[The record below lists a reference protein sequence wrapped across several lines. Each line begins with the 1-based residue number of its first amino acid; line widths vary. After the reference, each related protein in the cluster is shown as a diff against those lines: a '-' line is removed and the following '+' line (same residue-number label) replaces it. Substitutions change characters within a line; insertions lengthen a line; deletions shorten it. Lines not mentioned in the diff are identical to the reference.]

1 MRSKFTLFLTLLLAL
16 VTSFSFA
23 QEKTITGNVTSAS
36 DGLPLPGVSVV
47 VQGTSRGTQTDFD
60 GNYSINASSSE
71 SLVFSYL
78 GLKTQTISVGGKT
91 TINVVLEED
100 AEALEEVVVTGYS
113 TVKKES
119 VTAAQTTVTA
129 ETIENVPIPALDQVL
144 QGQVAGL
151 SVNAGSGQPG
161 ASGTIILRGRSSFN
175 PNANIEPLFII
186 DGVPVDEDNFRSIN
200 SNDIENLTVLK
211 DASASAIYGNRGA
224 NGVIIV
230 TTKRGSFNQPLSV
243 TYRSQYGFTDLIE
256 PNINFLSSSQFLTYQ
271 RDLGAGA
278 GNGLSDAEIA
288 QFGRVNTNWQ
298 DFLLR
303 QGKTFSQELT
313 FSGGGE
319 NSRSFSSIQYFE
331 QEGTSLRSKLQRIS
345 LRSNLDARSDKLT
358 FSTNISLNFTRNDF
372 VVNGA
377 AGGGSLDN
385 PFLAA
390 FISLPY
396 YSPFNP
402 DGSLNITGLSNDP
415 ITGAA
420 LAPTGFQNTPYVTQN
435 TNRFNTNREDEI
447 RAVISVSGKY
457 QLTDNVSVGT
467 NVGVDYTQESDLDI
481 ISPTSLRGIANVPNP
496 TAQIRGSRREATQRA
511 LRVNWSN
518 NITYTNTFND
528 KHNLEVGA
536 FTEYFKQQFRDAGF
550 TGFGIDPRL
559 PNSILGLTSGQTAD
573 PDGTTPYVPTLEGRS
588 VDLGLFSV
596 FGLVRY
602 GYDGKY
608 NIEANIRR
616 DASSRFSSDNEWGT
630 FFSVSGRWNITKEDW
645 LSDSTWIDNLALR
658 AGYGEVGNQDIGF
671 GQANIFATRDLF
683 SSGTG
688 YAGNPGV
695 FPFAI
700 GNPDLRWETKKSI
713 NVGLDFGFMKGR
725 LSGSLDVYQEDT
737 EDILLSAPISATSG
751 FTTIL
756 RNLGELRNTGV
767 EFAMSYDVVQTS
779 DLVVNLFANT
789 AYNKNE
795 VISIDGE
802 QEFVDRG
809 LTQSLSVGDPFGS
822 FFDVRYA
829 GVNPANGRPLFLDVD
844 GNVTEQ
850 FSLDNRVILDK
861 TRDPEFSGGFGLN
874 VTYKG
879 FGLTSLFSYATNVW
893 RNNGT
898 LAVVE
903 DPSLVGIANQSTRV
917 LDRWTQPG
925 DITDI
930 PDPQFFNRFADGTRY
945 LEDSSFLRLR
955 NVTLGYTFNSDQLKN
970 HFKSIQIYVQA
981 QNLVTWSKW
990 RGFDPEDNDAGS
1002 FFDFPVGRTF
1012 TLGFDINF

>member
-23 QEKTITGNVTSAS
+23 QEKTITGNVTSQA

-47 VQGTSRGTQTDFD
+47 VQGTTRGVQTDFD
-60 GNYSINASSSE
+60 GNYSINAASNE

-78 GLKTQTISVGGKT
+78 GLKTQTIAVGGKT

-129 ETIENVPIPALDQVL
+129 ETIESVPIPALDQVL

-161 ASGTIILRGRSSFN
+161 ASGTIVLRGRSSFN

-230 TTKRGSFNQPLSV
+230 TTKKGSFNQPLTL
-243 TYRSQYGFTDLIE
+243 TYRSQYGFSEVNEPQTD
-256 PNINFLSSSQFLTYQ
+256 FLNSTQFLTYQ
-271 RDLGAGA
+271 RELGAGA
-278 GNGLSDAEIA
+278 GAGLTDAEIA
-288 QFGRVNTNWQ
+288 QAGRTNTKWT
-298 DFLLR
+298 DFLLQ

-313 FSGGGE
+313 LSSGGE
-319 NSRSFSSIQYFE
+319 NSRTFNSIQYFE

-345 LRSNLDARSDKLT
+345 LRSNLDARSDKFQ
-358 FSTNISLNFTRNDF
+358 FSSNISLNFTRNDF

-377 AGGGSLDN
+377 NGGGSLDN

-396 YSPFNP
+396 LSPFNP
-402 DGSLNITGLSNDP
+402 DGTLNVQGITNDP
-415 ITGAA
+415 VSGAP
-420 LAPTGFQNTPYVTQN
+420 LGPTGFQNTPYITQN

-447 RAVISVSGKY
+447 RAVVSLSGKY
-457 QLTDNVSVGT
+457 QIAENVSVGT
-467 NVGVDYTQESDLDI
+467 NVGVDYTQVNDLDI
-481 ISPTSLRGIANVPNP
+481 ISPISLRGRFNVPNAA
-496 TAQIRGSRREATQRA
+496 AQIRGSRREATERS

-536 FTEYFKQQFRDAGF
+536 FTEYFKQQIRNAGF

-559 PNSILGLTSGQTAD
+559 PNSIFGLTSGNTAD
-573 PDGTTPYVPTLEGRS
+573 PDGTTPYVPTLEGAQF
-588 VDLGLFSV
+588 DLGLFSV

-608 NIEANIRR
+608 NFEANIRR
-616 DASSRFSSDNEWGT
+616 DASSRFSNDNEWGT

-671 GQANIFATRDLF
+671 AQGNIFATRDLF
-683 SSGTG
+683 SSGVG
-688 YAGNPGV
+688 YQGNPGV
-695 FPFAI
+695 FPFAL

-713 NVGLDFGFMKGR
+713 NLGLDFGFMKGR

-756 RNLGELRNTGV
+756 RNLGELRNQGV
-767 EFAMSYDVVQTS
+767 EFALSYDIVQNN

-789 AYNKNE
+789 AFNKNE
-795 VISIDGE
+795 VLSIDGE
-802 QEFVDRG
+802 QDLVDRG
-809 LTQSLSVGDPFGS
+809 LTQTLSVGDAFGS
-822 FFDVRYA
+822 FYDVRYV
-829 GVNPANGRPLFLDVD
+829 GINPGNGRPLFLDAD
-844 GNVTEQ
+844 GNTTEQ

-861 TRDPEFSGGFGLN
+861 TRDPKFSGGFGLN

-879 FGLTSLFSYATNVW
+879 FGLTSLFSYATDVW
-893 RNNGT
+893 RDNGT
-898 LAVVE
+898 LAVSE

-917 LDRWTQPG
+917 LNRWRQPG

-945 LEDSSFLRLR
+945 LEDASFLRLR

-981 QNLVTWSKW
+981 QNLFTLTKW
-990 RGFDPEDNDAGS
+990 RGFDPEDNNASS
-1002 FFDFPVGRTF
+1002 FFDFPIGRTF
-1012 TLGFDINF
+1012 TLGFDVNF